1 MSDDRFPADEDG
13 DAGLTRRAWLASGTA
28 LLGSGLLAGCLGDGD
43 GTETPAGETP
53 TGTDSQADP
62 TATATP
68 TESTTPTDETATQ
81 TDQQDGDEDA
91 GEYSVSMAPMGEV
104 PFEETP
110 EDIFTIMNPYAEM
123 ALALGRGDDVNAVYA
138 VEYTNSLMDAITAPL
153 DGVSVDWSDCY
164 DSWNPSKEKLYDLD
178 SDVHLADPAHV
189 VTMGK
194 WERADV
200 EEVAERV
207 APWFGNK
214 FSAEHATP
222 PEAYADS
229 YEYYTLWET
238 FGHVASVLREQERY
252 EALRREHEA
261 LVATIRE
268 GLPPESERPTV
279 TMVLPSTSNDTM
291 WVYDVNG
298 PGYHA
303 AHTRPLGAVD
313 AFADD
318 DAVGSGTQIDYEG
331 LLEADPDVLVILGGI
346 VDDHDMPAIRETLA
360 EDPVASAVSAVR
372 NDRIYAQGG
381 RHQGPLMNL
390 FQLEMGAKQLYPE
403 QFGTWPR
410 YESGPYPDLS
420 ADEQLFDHHRVAGT
434 ITGDR

>member
-1 MSDDRFPADEDG
+1 MDRESRTNGTP
-13 DAGLTRRAWLASGTA
+13 TRRKYLTYGSA
-28 LLGSGLLAGCLGDGD
+28 LLGGGLFAGCLGDGETQSETPT
-43 GTETPAGETP
+43 GETTTGGESTPTETPAP
-53 TGTDSQADP
+53 AAD
-62 TATATP
+62 TSTP
-68 TESTTPTDETATQ
+68 TEQDSEKPTDSYA
-81 TDQQDGDEDA
+81 
-91 GEYSVSMAPMGEV
+91 VSMAPMGEV
-104 PFEETP
+104 TFGEPP
-110 EDIFTIMNPYAEM
+110 EDIFTIMSPYAEM
-123 ALALGRGDDVNAVYA
+123 ALALGRDEDVNAVYA

-189 VTMGK
+189 ATMGK
-194 WERADV
+194 WARADV

-214 FSAEHATP
+214 FSAGHGQP
-222 PEAYADS
+222 PESYADS

-238 FGHVASVLREQERY
+238 FGHVASVLRQRERY
-252 EALRREHEA
+252 ETLRREHEA
-261 LVATIRE
+261 LVSTIQE
-268 GLPPESERPTV
+268 GLPPESERPAV
-279 TMVLPSTSNDTM
+279 TMVLPSTNDDTM

-318 DAVGSGTQIDYEG
+318 GVGSGTQIDYES

-346 VDDHDMPAIRETLA
+346 VDTHDMPTVRETLA
-360 EDPVASAVSAVR
+360 DDPVAGAVSAVQ

-381 RHQGPLMNL
+381 RHQGPLLNL
-390 FQLEMGAKQLYPE
+390 FQLEMGAKQLYPDR
-403 QFGTWPR
+403 FGAWPG
-410 YESGPYPDLS
+410 YESGPYPDLTT
-420 ADEQLFDHHRVAGT
+420 DEQLFDHDRVAAT
-434 ITGDR
+434 IRGDRER

>member
-1 MSDDRFPADEDG
+1 MADEQSPTDG

-28 LLGSGLLAGCLGDGD
+28 LLGGGLAGCLGGGD
-43 GTETPAGETP
+43 GTETPPESTP
-53 TGTDSQADP
+53 TATDNAVDP

-68 TESTTPTDETATQ
+68 TETTPTDEAQTQ
-81 TDQQDGDEDA
+81 TEPEDGDAA
-91 GEYSVSMAPMGEV
+91 GAYSVSMAPMGEV
-104 PFEETP
+104 TFEETP
-110 EDIFTIMNPYAEM
+110 EDIFTIMSPYAEM

-153 DGVSVDWSDCY
+153 DGVSVDWRDCF
-164 DSWNPSKEKLYDLD
+164 DSWNPSPEKLYDLE
-178 SDVHLADPAHV
+178 SEVHLADPAHV
-189 VTMGK
+189 TTMGK
-194 WERADV
+194 WEPDDV
-200 EEVAERV
+200 EEISDRV

-214 FSAEHATP
+214 FSAEHGQP
-222 PEAYADS
+222 PEAYAQD

-238 FGHVASVLREQERY
+238 FGYVAAVLRERERY
-252 EALRREHEA
+252 EALRAEHEA
-261 LVATIRE
+261 LVSTIRE

-279 TMVLPSTSNDTM
+279 TMVLPSTSDDTM

-318 DAVGSGTQIDYEG
+318 DGVTSGTQIDYEE

-346 VDDHDMPAIRETLA
+346 VDTHDMPAIREALA
-360 EDPVASAVSAVR
+360 DDPVAGSVSAVE
-372 NDRIYAQGG
+372 NGRIYAQGG
-381 RHQGPLMNL
+381 RHQGPLLNL

-403 QFGTWPR
+403 AFGAWPG

-420 ADEQLFDHHRVAGT
+420 ADEQLFDHRRVAET